1 MWQRSSLG
9 RCSINYNLMQ
19 GPTVQLSGELRASTN
34 AWATRLWLARW
45 MYAAV
50 SLDMLCFKILHKS
63 WRKKRSID
71 KQKPQPFSSWKW
83 DPLEPRILVGN
94 VSHLWISYSVLRNI
108 RRLSLLTIALLSC
121 IFKMYSQEKVKSV
134 VHQARAYVS
143 VKWKLQHPSPGIPR
157 AFDIFSCLGGR
168 EFD

>member
-108 RRLSLLTIALLSC
+108 RRLSLLRIALLSC
-121 IFKMYSQEKVKSV
+121 IFKMHSQVKVMHLSRETPTPGRR
-134 VHQARAYVS
+134 RAYVG
-143 VKWKLQHPSPGIPR
+143 VCKGFDELPAHRGWGNSP
-157 AFDIFSCLGGR
+157 L
-168 EFD
+168 